1 MSKLRNGY
9 GERVGVVVYLP
20 FSNTSS
26 RTHQVGWG
34 LSGIYLDGRDSL
46 RGSVLPGPGDT
57 LDARKKKKINV

>member
-1 MSKLRNGY
+1 VSKLRNGY

-34 LSGIYLDGRDSL
+34 LSGIYLDG
-46 RGSVLPGPGDT
+46 PGDT